1 MADVVIVESKF
12 KRKVQLSTGVTVVAG
27 DLLYHDGTSYAKA
40 DASAQASYAQLVALE
55 SGDGDA
61 SDFKDEVEAAPYA
74 LIYDADAP
82 YTQDAVQYLS
92 ATAGEI
98 TETAPSAASDL
109 MQSVGVARETT
120 LIEVSIA
127 PPTEVTVQLPVGAF
141 LGTAA
146 YLIQDTGPA
155 AGIVLA
161 AANDSVQYVWH
172 APRNSVGIKRAI
184 LGWSANITLD
194 ASDTYDIAASSV
206 AAGEANDLLTD
217 TIAAA
222 ALTVTVDEVAEQ
234 DIIAGLNAAGF
245 GTPGDWVHID
255 VNKAAEGSA
264 GDDPVLYGVS
274 LTYLKV

>member
-1 MADVVIVESKF
+1 MADPIVVESKF
-12 KRKVQLSTGVTVVAG
+12 KRKVQIAASTTVVAG
-27 DLLYHDGTSYAKA
+27 DLLYHDGTAWAKA

-61 SDFKDEVEAAPYA
+61 TDFKDEVEAAPEA

-92 ATAGEI
+92 ATAGAI
-98 TETAPSAASDL
+98 TETAPTGASDL
-109 MQSVGVARETT
+109 QQVIGVAQSTD
-120 LIEVSIA
+120 LIQVKIA
-127 PPTEVTVQLPVGAF
+127 APQEVTVQLPVASF

-146 YLIQDTGPA
+146 YLVEDTGPA
-155 AGIVLA
+155 SGVSLL
-161 AANDSVQYVWH
+161 AANDSVGYVWH
-172 APRNSVGIKRAI
+172 APRNSVGIQRAI

-194 ASDTYDIAASSV
+194 ASDTYTISASSV

-217 TIAAA
+217 SIAAA
-222 ALTVTVDEVAEQ
+222 AFTVTVDEVAEQ
-234 DIIAGLNAAGF
+234 DIIAGLDAAGF

-255 VNKAAEGSA
+255 VDKAAEGTA
-264 GDDPVLYGVS
+264 GDDPVIYGVS